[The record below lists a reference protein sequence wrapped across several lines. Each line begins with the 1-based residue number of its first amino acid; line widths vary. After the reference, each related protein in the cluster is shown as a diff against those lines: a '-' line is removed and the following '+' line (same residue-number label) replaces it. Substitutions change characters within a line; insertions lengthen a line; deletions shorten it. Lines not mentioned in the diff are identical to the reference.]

1 MNYIDLT
8 CPAEIFRTALP
19 TQEIPAATLT
29 LYNLSDRVI
38 SSVEVS
44 LRLLDADG
52 EETERLAF
60 RGRALNG
67 RPRSTFLLTAPCA
80 PSPDLRSIEATIVKV
95 WFADNDTWRRNPLNA
110 VPYTPN
116 NLAVSPA
123 LTRLKYAAGE
133 TAVGY
138 PSLQDGLWV
147 CICGRPNPL
156 DEPCCVRC
164 GQMKDTVFT
173 RFTRE
178 AVEAQV
184 TLKQRQLDLSSRNM
198 REDTIRLQRLREEEY
213 KKKKARRR
221 SRLRTLIAIPAALGL
236 TAAALFWASPWLR
249 LTMGR
254 HSLETGDA
262 AGAKAAFEALGDF
275 GNAKELLAE
284 SEWQLALA
292 AAEDTGSAES
302 MEKAAALLR
311 QVEGKPEAIAKAN
324 ELDLLRSRWLLADGD
339 WEQALA
345 VLANVPEETE
355 GREDLEK
362 DCLMAK
368 GYSLQKELKYAEAK
382 EIFLSLGSY
391 PGAWEQAAACVYAP
405 AKSLMMEGDW
415 DGAIETLSQIPDY
428 LDSRSLTLEC
438 HYRKAVELKEE
449 GNRDAASREFLLAG
463 EWGDAPAQYRQLTF
477 EQAEELYADGDLKAA
492 QALYASLPDD
502 PDAAEKE
509 KACRY
514 ELARM
519 AAADLE
525 YTVALEYLQGIEDEY
540 KETRDLRAEASY
552 QKAKIAIRQEDWETA
567 ARLLGSIDREAIL
580 KRHRD
585 AETLYLEACEKA
597 GIEPYPATPEPAETE
612 IPATETPA
620 PAAPE
625 ASGAPESE
633 APAETSPLEAFMVED
648 EDEQP

>member
-19 TQEIPAATLT
+19 TQDIPAATLT

-80 PSPDLRSIEATIVKV
+80 PSADLKSIDATVEKV

-184 TLKQRQLDLSSRNM
+184 TMKQRQLDLSSRNM

-213 KKKKARRR
+213 KKKKARR
-221 SRLRTLIAIPAALGL
+221 STRLRTLIAIPAAL
-236 TAAALFWASPWLR
+236 ASPPR
-249 LTMGR
+249 PCSG
-254 HSLETGDA
+254 
-262 AGAKAAFEALGDF
+262 
-275 GNAKELLAE
+275 
-284 SEWQLALA
+284 
-292 AAEDTGSAES
+292 
-302 MEKAAALLR
+302 
-311 QVEGKPEAIAKAN
+311 P
-324 ELDLLRSRWLLADGD
+324 
-339 WEQALA
+339 
-345 VLANVPEETE
+345 P
-355 GREDLEK
+355 
-362 DCLMAK
+362 
-368 GYSLQKELKYAEAK
+368 
-382 EIFLSLGSY
+382 
-391 PGAWEQAAACVYAP
+391 PGC
-405 AKSLMMEGDW
+405 G
-415 DGAIETLSQIPDY
+415 
-428 LDSRSLTLEC
+428 
-438 HYRKAVELKEE
+438 
-449 GNRDAASREFLLAG
+449 
-463 EWGDAPAQYRQLTF
+463 
-477 EQAEELYADGDLKAA
+477 
-492 QALYASLPDD
+492 
-502 PDAAEKE
+502 
-509 KACRY
+509 
-514 ELARM
+514 
-519 AAADLE
+519 
-525 YTVALEYLQGIEDEY
+525 
-540 KETRDLRAEASY
+540 
-552 QKAKIAIRQEDWETA
+552 
-567 ARLLGSIDREAIL
+567 
-580 KRHRD
+580 
-585 AETLYLEACEKA
+585 
-597 GIEPYPATPEPAETE
+597 
-612 IPATETPA
+612 
-620 PAAPE
+620 
-625 ASGAPESE
+625 
-633 APAETSPLEAFMVED
+633 
-648 EDEQP
+648 